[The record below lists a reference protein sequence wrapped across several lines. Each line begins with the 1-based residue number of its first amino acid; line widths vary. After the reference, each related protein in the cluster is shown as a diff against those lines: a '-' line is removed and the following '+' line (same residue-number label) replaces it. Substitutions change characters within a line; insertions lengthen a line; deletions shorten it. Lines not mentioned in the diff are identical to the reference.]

1 MALLQLQDVS
11 LSFGAGPVL
20 DSVNLNIDFGERVCL
35 VGRNGQGKSCLMKI
49 IASAL
54 TPDAGNIKTA
64 SDTRIAYLQQD
75 VPEDIVGTIFEVVS
89 DGHGQAARLVAEYE
103 ALSLS
108 LVDDATPERLARL
121 EVVQEKIDD
130 CQGWDFQQQ
139 VENHL
144 ARFELDKDAR
154 FESLSGGM
162 KRRVLLAKCL
172 ISRPQILMLDEP
184 TNHLDVEAITWLE
197 GFLQGFP
204 GALLFVT
211 HDRMFLRK
219 VATRIVDLDR
229 GHLTSWPGNFDLYQE
244 RKQAA
249 LEAELSEW
257 GRFDKK
263 LAEEETWIRQ
273 GIKARRTRN
282 EGRVRALKRLRVE
295 RGERRDRIG
304 QAKLQLQSAER
315 SGREVVKAE
324 GVRFAWGSETIVE
337 DFSTTIMRGD
347 RVGFIGPNGCGKTT
361 LLRVLLGEIQAQAGS
376 VKLGTRL
383 EVLYFDQLRDQ
394 LDMEATVQDNIS
406 DGNDTVIVNGRP
418 RHVIGYLRD
427 FLFSPHRARSPVKN
441 LSGGEQNRLLLARL
455 FTRSANVLVLDEP
468 TNDLDAETLELLET
482 ILLEFKGTLLLV
494 SHDREFLNNVVTSTI
509 AFDPDGRARN
519 YVGGYDDWLRQ
530 RVTAEEVTPVAV
542 TRSHTPEAPKKA
554 ARKLSFNE
562 RKELESLPQQIET
575 FEAEQGA
582 IHERLNDPALYQE
595 RGDEIPRLN
604 ARLESLTA
612 ELTVLYA
619 RWEELES
626 LSSES
631 S

>member
-20 DSVNLNIDFGERVCL
+20 DGVHLNIESGERVCL

-49 IASAL
+49 IAGAL
-54 TPDAGNIKTA
+54 QPDSGGLKTA
-64 SDTRIAYLQQD
+64 PDTRIAYLQQD

-89 DGHGQAARLVAEYE
+89 EGHGEAARLVAEYE

-108 LVDDATPERLARL
+108 LVDDPTPARL
-121 EVVQEKIDD
+121 SQLEVIQEKIDE

-144 ARFELDKDAR
+144 ARFELDKEAR

-172 ISRPQILMLDEP
+172 ISKPQVLMLDEP

-219 VATRIVDLDR
+219 VATRIIDLDR
-229 GHLTSWPGNFDLYQE
+229 GNLTSWPGDFDLYQE

-249 LEAELSEW
+249 LEAELAEW

-263 LAEEETWIRQ
+263 LAEEESWIRQ

-295 RGERRDRIG
+295 RGERRERIG
-304 QAKLQLQSAER
+304 QAKLQLQSAEK

-324 GVRFAWGSETIVE
+324 GLSFAWGDDPIVE

-347 RVGFIGPNGCGKTT
+347 RVGFIGANGCGKTT
-361 LLRVLLGEIQAQAGS
+361 LLRVLLGDLEPQAGS

-394 LDMEATVQDNIS
+394 LDMEATVQDNVS
-406 DGNDTVIVNGRP
+406 EGNDTVVVNGRP

-482 ILLEFKGTLLLV
+482 ILLEFEGTLLLV

-509 AFDPDGRARN
+509 AFDADGRART

-530 RVTAEEVTPVAV
+530 RPDVQESGPSKGNSKERVVAETK
-542 TRSHTPEAPKKA
+542 PKS
-554 ARKLSFNE
+554 RKLSFKE
-562 RKELESLPQQIET
+562 REELEAVPLEIESLEK
-575 FEAEQGA
+575 EQSE
-582 IHERLNDPALYQE
+582 IHERLADPALYQE
-595 RGDEIPRLN
+595 RGDEVSALN
-604 ARLESLTA
+604 VRLEAIDAQLVT
-612 ELTVLYA
+612 LYA

-626 LSSES
+626 LSAD
-631 S
+631 